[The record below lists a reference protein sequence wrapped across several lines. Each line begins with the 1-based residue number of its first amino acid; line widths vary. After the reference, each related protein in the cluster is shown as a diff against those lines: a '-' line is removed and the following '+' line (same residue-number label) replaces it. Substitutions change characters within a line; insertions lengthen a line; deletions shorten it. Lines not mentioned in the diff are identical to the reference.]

1 MYFLF
6 LIISIEEMP
15 RKSKVT
21 NETLNMD
28 DDKPIEEVVK
38 KEKKH
43 NPWIVH
49 CMKVKQENPNVAY
62 RDILKMAKETYKK

>member
-1 MYFLF
+1 
-6 LIISIEEMP
+6 MP
-15 RKSKVT
+15 RKFKVT
-21 NETLNMD
+21 NEALNMD

-49 CMKVKQENPNVAY
+49 CMKVKQENLSVAY

>member
-1 MYFLF
+1 
-6 LIISIEEMP
+6 
-15 RKSKVT
+15 
-21 NETLNMD
+21 MD

>member
-1 MYFLF
+1 
-6 LIISIEEMP
+6 MP
-15 RKSKVT
+15 RNSKAVKEESSISSDGKDVKT
-21 NETLNMD
+21 NEV
-28 DDKPIEEVVK
+28 EK

-49 CMKVKQENPNVAY
+49 CMKVKQENPSVAY